1 MICPTCGYD
10 NLPGNEECVN
20 CQQDLTKLDRPMA
33 QNKVERSLM
42 EDHVGTLRPKPAVT
56 IKPDTSV
63 QAAIQVMLEHDI
75 GAVLVVDSQGKL
87 LGVFSERDLLKK
99 VAGIHQNLVDLPVAT
114 FMTSQP
120 ETVTTNDTLD
130 FVLHKMDIGGYR
142 HLPVLNVERPSGVIS
157 VRDMLKHITRLC
169 KDS

>member
-20 CQQDLTKLDRPMA
+20 CQQDLTKLDHPVA
-33 QNKVERSLM
+33 QNRVERSLM
-42 EDHVGTLRPKPAVT
+42 EDKVGLLHPKAPVT
-56 IKPDTSV
+56 IKPDTTV

-99 VAGIHQNLVDLPVAT
+99 IAGIHQNLIDLPVASY
-114 FMTSQP
+114 MTSHP
-120 ETVTTNDTLD
+120 ETVTTTDTLD
-130 FVLHKMDIGGYR
+130 FVLHKMDVGGYR
-142 HLPVLNVERPSGVIS
+142 HLPVLQGERPVGVIS

-169 KDS
+169 KE